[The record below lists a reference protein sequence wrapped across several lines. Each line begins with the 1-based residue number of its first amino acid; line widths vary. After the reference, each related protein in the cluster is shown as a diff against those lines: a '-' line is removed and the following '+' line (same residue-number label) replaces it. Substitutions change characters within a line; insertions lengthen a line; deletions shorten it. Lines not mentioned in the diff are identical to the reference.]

1 MYKLYFVLFIN
12 FSIQTVL
19 KNAVYNI
26 NYNNLI
32 FNYENKTIQVSYSLI
47 EEINS
52 NFRIKEIKDNNISF
66 YFIEHINTN
75 LTLIYSKNSAM
86 NLIFD
91 IINGNEE
98 LALWTFIQEDNNNY
112 KIKNKNGCYLKVN
125 DFNIRCK
132 NITFEE
138 ATIFN
143 LIKIYEELIENILDN
158 ELVQKEPIDVLI
170 KYIDLRDP
178 LLERKGIH
186 QIKKDYDN
194 EELRYCIRSIV
205 KNIPWIRKIFIL
217 MPNKKVRFLKDYDFI
232 KNKIIYVDDKD
243 ILGFDSS
250 NSLAFQ
256 FRFWRLKEFG
266 ISNNF
271 ISLDDDYFIGH
282 ILNKSDFFYVLNGKV
297 TPLIITS
304 KFTRLDKISTQ
315 KKIIHYKK
323 MINEIDQE
331 QTSPIFR
338 YSLYLTYYYILNLFK
353 ESLFIPVHTH
363 NAIPVN
369 LEELKE
375 IYNIIYQSE
384 YRFGTLYS
392 LYRAID
398 NIQFQ
403 TFVVSYTFFKYNKKV
418 KNISNKLINNKDSII
433 ANYNYSLFCINTG
446 SIEYNNISFMK
457 TKIVMEY
464 LFHIPS
470 PYEIIDKNNSLP
482 FLAFNTIYSFENE
495 LIKLKNKN
503 NNKIQNLKIQLKK
516 YKYIIKYLYYFPT
529 LYIILIKFFYKF
541 LKL

>member
-1 MYKLYFVLFIN
+1 M
-12 FSIQTVL
+12 
-19 KNAVYNI
+19 
-26 NYNNLI
+26 
-32 FNYENKTIQVSYSLI
+32 
-47 EEINS
+47 
-52 NFRIKEIKDNNISF
+52 
-66 YFIEHINTN
+66 
-75 LTLIYSKNSAM
+75 
-86 NLIFD
+86 
-91 IINGNEE
+91 
-98 LALWTFIQEDNNNY
+98 
-112 KIKNKNGCYLKVN
+112 
-125 DFNIRCK
+125 
-132 NITFEE
+132 
-138 ATIFN
+138 
-143 LIKIYEELIENILDN
+143 
-158 ELVQKEPIDVLI
+158 
-170 KYIDLRDP
+170 
-178 LLERKGIH
+178 
-186 QIKKDYDN
+186 
-194 EELRYCIRSIV
+194 
-205 KNIPWIRKIFIL
+205 
-217 MPNKKVRFLKDYDFI
+217 
-232 KNKIIYVDDKD
+232 
-243 ILGFDSS
+243 
-250 NSLAFQ
+250 
-256 FRFWRLKEFG
+256 
-266 ISNNF
+266 
-271 ISLDDDYFIGH
+271 
-282 ILNKSDFFYVLNGKV
+282 
-297 TPLIITS
+297 
-304 KFTRLDKISTQ
+304 
-315 KKIIHYKK
+315 
-323 MINEIDQE
+323 
-331 QTSPIFR
+331 
-338 YSLYLTYYYILNLFK
+338 
-353 ESLFIPVHTH
+353 FIPVHTH